1 MNQLK
6 PAFRRVYPNTMG
18 RKRYLNQSGIVQ
30 VTEIVNPQLSLSY
43 SCCGKH
49 PLTALSLKY
58 YSNVGVYMHTQ
69 NIQAVRRRER
79 EKKKAAERKKH
90 LLLWTIR

>member
-1 MNQLK
+1 MNQLT